1 MSYSFL
7 SQKININKSARIFIG
22 ANCKGHQ
29 AIHVSLS
36 GDRISQG
43 FSKINSLVSDS
54 ILNENVLTL
63 LGLSLPG
70 SHLPHLMRYISVT
83 SLGPSPAAKTHIPSG
98 EFVCLWGERRA
109 VIRY

>member
-36 GDRISQG
+36 GDRI
-43 FSKINSLVSDS
+43 KINSLVSDS
-54 ILNENVLTL
+54 VLNENVLTL

>member
-7 SQKININKSARIFIG
+7 SQKININKSARIFIA

-43 FSKINSLVSDS
+43 FIFFSKINSLVSDR
-54 ILNENVLTL
+54 IHNENVLTL

-70 SHLPHLMRYISVT
+70 SHLPHLMKYISVT
-83 SLGPSPAAKTHIPSG
+83 SPAKTEAG
-98 EFVCLWGERRA
+98 T
-109 VIRY
+109 